1 MSNSLYLIACLWI
14 WLLPVPPQAPG
25 TATPGRGG
33 GQPAAQGSEG
43 DVFEAARR
51 SVFLVETESGHGSG
65 FLVDASGLILTN
77 HHVIAGTLYLA
88 VAVDPGHK
96 YPAVVVVTDPLRD
109 LAVIRVNPAAVAG
122 LPPLRFTDDTAGVK
136 VGERVLAIGSALTG
150 DGSLLTTGIV
160 SRVTADTVIA
170 DLNVNP
176 GSSGG
181 PLLSLSGQVIG
192 ICTFHLKAATGPG
205 LAGIVRG
212 HVALQAVASAAASL
226 AQPPPPAEPLPV
238 ASPIPYPSDALLERA
253 AALDSLSSYATT
265 SRGMRIHV
273 LTPPAVYFEAHEAE
287 IRKLREHGVEAGQ
300 NNYAW
305 QAQTGGVEAI
315 VGIRVVP
322 EHHRAGSVVRL
333 RLFRNGVEVAPI
345 VPGRFCGPTG
355 RDPRQPR
362 PQTCFALYQYEPH
375 AFAPGFELELFV
387 YPEGEGAKPRR
398 WKLPAAL
405 VRRVWLDF
413 SPWRIS
419 STCPAPCRDHDPAAG
434 PRTSPNSSE
443 VRRTA
448 PGACRRSC
456 GAVSPTW

>member
-1 MSNSLYLIACLWI
+1 MSSSLYLIACLWI

-25 TATPGRGG
+25 TAMPGRGE
-33 GQPAAQGSEG
+33 GQPAARGSEG
-43 DVFEAARR
+43 EVFEAARR

-77 HHVIAGTLYLA
+77 HHVIAETLYLA
-88 VAVDPGHK
+88 VAVDPGRK

-109 LAVIRVNPAAVAG
+109 LAVIRVNPAAVEG
-122 LPPLRFTDDTAGVK
+122 VPPLRLTDETAGIK

-150 DGSLLTTGIV
+150 AGSLLTIGIV

-205 LAGIVRG
+205 LAGVMRA
-212 HVALQAVASAAASL
+212 HVALGAVAKAAASL
-226 AQPPPPAEPLPV
+226 AQPPPLAEALPV
-238 ASPIPYPSDALLERA
+238 ASPIPYPSGPLLERA
-253 AALDSLSSYATT
+253 AVVDSLSNYGTT
-265 SRGMRIHV
+265 TGGTRIHV

-287 IRKLREHGVEAGQ
+287 IRKLREHSGEAGR
-300 NNYAW
+300 NMYAW

-322 EHHRAGSVVRL
+322 EHPRDGSVVRL

-362 PQTCFALYQYEPH
+362 PENCLALYQYAPEE
-375 AFAPGFELELFV
+375 FAPGFELELFV
-387 YPEGEGAKPRR
+387 YLEGERAKRRR
-398 WKLPAAL
+398 WKIPAAL
-405 VRRVWLDF
+405 VRRVWQDF
-413 SPWRIS
+413 APWRIS
-419 STCPAPCRDHDPAAG
+419 SACPAPCLG
-434 PRTSPNSSE
+434 S
-443 VRRTA
+443 
-448 PGACRRSC
+448 
-456 GAVSPTW
+456 